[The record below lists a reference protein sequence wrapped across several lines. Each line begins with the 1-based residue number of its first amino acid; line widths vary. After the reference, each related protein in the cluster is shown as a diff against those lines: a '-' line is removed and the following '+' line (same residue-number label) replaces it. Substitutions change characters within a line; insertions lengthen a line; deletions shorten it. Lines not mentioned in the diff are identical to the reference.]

1 MLNSSPKTF
10 SSRSTLPVLPP
21 MYGAVFLAIS
31 LSLRPD
37 LDDGALGAGDR
48 AAQQDQVLVR
58 DHVDDLEAA
67 LGHALVAH
75 LAGAADALEHARR
88 CGGRA
93 DRARGAHVVRAV
105 RDGAAAEAVALD
117 RSLEALAL
125 RDAGDLDGLALLED
139 VDGQLLANLEALALA
154 AELAQV
160 AQRRVAR
167 LLQVAELGLRQLAL
181 GHVAV
186 AELHGVVAVAL
197 GRPQAGNPA
206 RARLHD
212 RDALDGAV
220 LHEQLRHP
228 DLRSEQSRHQ
238 TNWIWMSTPA
248 GRWSSRW
255 SESTVFGVG

>member
-1 MLNSSPKTF
+1 M
-10 SSRSTLPVLPP
+10 
-21 MYGAVFLAIS
+21 GAVG
-31 LSLRPD
+31 
-37 LDDGALGAGDR
+37 DGT
-48 AAQQDQVLVR
+48 
-58 DHVDDLEAA
+58 
-67 LGHALVAH
+67 
-75 LAGAADALEHARR
+75 
-88 CGGRA
+88 
-93 DRARGAHVVRAV
+93 
-105 RDGAAAEAVALD
+105 AAEAVALD
-117 RSLEALAL
+117 RPLEALAL
-125 RDAGDLDGLALLED
+125 RVARDLDPLPLLED

-248 GRWSSRW
+248 GMFQHYRIRDDP
-255 SESTVFGVG
+255 EYAQALALGEDAIGVDLFIGEPELIGHGHGPKMLGAFLRKVAMPFHGLDVCVIGPSVSNVAAIRAYEKTGFVSLRTALVPGEPEPEQLMRITRGDLGPE